1 MVVVHGYALYWVLLR
16 LTEFYW
22 VFVFFFG
29 VDVIFF
35 GRSGG
40 KRENSA
46 LKIARNRMENGSSI
60 TTTDDNKRDLFLYF
74 FLHEIKTDLMLIWYR
89 LVGRTV
95 REELIKKKNHN
106 YFAVPGIRVKRKST
120 ASFFFSL
127 AAQFLNGNRE
137 ILFISFFFFFF
148 FA

>member
-1 MVVVHGYALYWVLLR
+1 MVHGYALYWVLLR

-60 TTTDDNKRDLFLYF
+60 TTTDDNERDLFLYF
-74 FLHEIKTDLMLIWYR
+74 FFTR
-89 LVGRTV
+89 
-95 REELIKKKNHN
+95 N
-106 YFAVPGIRVKRKST
+106 
-120 ASFFFSL
+120 
-127 AAQFLNGNRE
+127 
-137 ILFISFFFFFF
+137 
-148 FA
+148 